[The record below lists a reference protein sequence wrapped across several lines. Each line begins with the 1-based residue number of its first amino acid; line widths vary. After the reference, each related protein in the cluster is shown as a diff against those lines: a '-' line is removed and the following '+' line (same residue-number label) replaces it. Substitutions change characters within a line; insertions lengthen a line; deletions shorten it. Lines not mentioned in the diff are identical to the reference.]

1 MATESVHMDVCP
13 EYSRVRETELEGVQP
28 RGLGIR
34 TPRAGSVQTLRPGPE
49 QLQPPRPRF
58 YICYGDEMTRRA

>member
-28 RGLGIR
+28 RGLGIW
-34 TPRAGSVQTLRPGPE
+34 TPRAGSVRTRGPVLSNFNLPG
-49 QLQPPRPRF
+49 LVSTSV
-58 YICYGDEMTRRA
+58 MVMK